1 MLQLKRARKL
11 AGLTVEQL
19 AYKAGISQHHVS
31 RLEHGHHVP
40 LITTLQK
47 LATALGVQVQDLT
60 AGDLQDQ
67 HEQGREQA
75 APPPHVQHR
84 EGE

>member
-40 LITTLQK
+40 LWTTLQK
-47 LATALGVQVQDLT
+47 LATALGVRPEELT
-60 AGDLQDQ
+60 D
-67 HEQGREQA
+67 QA
-75 APPPHVQHR
+75 APPPQDQQE
-84 EGE
+84 EG